1 MDTGRFVK
9 SSSWT
14 WPFPSGMVALS
25 ILDRTPRD
33 FRPRPACATRADPP
47 CSVFVEVEDSG
58 IMSPSRS
65 ATHLILRASDTSTIG
80 LDSQKNWSNNSIVPL
95 PVGSVKGAV
104 SWGEKPCLDRSV
116 AMSTESQ
123 QPAKLR
129 ASVEDRFR
137 RVAREPDRERKFP
150 VGPESAKRLGYGC
163 GEVDALPSSLT
174 ESFRGA
180 GNPAH
185 RARTTGRP
193 VRAVLRYAR
202 SRAQPRSAHLVRQ
215 S

>member
-1 MDTGRFVK
+1 
-9 SSSWT
+9 
-14 WPFPSGMVALS
+14 
-25 ILDRTPRD
+25 
-33 FRPRPACATRADPP
+33 
-47 CSVFVEVEDSG
+47 
-58 IMSPSRS
+58 
-65 ATHLILRASDTSTIG
+65 
-80 LDSQKNWSNNSIVPL
+80 
-95 PVGSVKGAV
+95 
-104 SWGEKPCLDRSV
+104 
-116 AMSTESQ
+116 MSTESQ

-137 RVAREPDRERKFP
+137 RVAMEPDRERKFP

-180 GNPAH
+180 GGNPAH

-202 SRAQPRSAHLVRQ
+202 SRAQPCSAHLVRQ

>member
-1 MDTGRFVK
+1 
-9 SSSWT
+9 
-14 WPFPSGMVALS
+14 
-25 ILDRTPRD
+25 
-33 FRPRPACATRADPP
+33 
-47 CSVFVEVEDSG
+47 
-58 IMSPSRS
+58 MSPSRT
-65 ATHLILRASDTSTIG
+65 ATHFILRASDTSTIG
-80 LDSQKNWSNNSIVPL
+80 LGSRKNWSNNAIVPV

-104 SWGEKPCLDRSV
+104 SWGERPCLDRSA
-116 AMSTESQ
+116 AMSTESR

-129 ASVEDRFR
+129 GFVENRFR
-137 RVAREPDRERKFP
+137 RIAMEPDRERKFP

-202 SRAQPRSAHLVRQ
+202 PRAQPRSAHLVRQ
-215 S
+215 SWVEKSNASTTANSTMHKSLKR

>member
-1 MDTGRFVK
+1 
-9 SSSWT
+9 
-14 WPFPSGMVALS
+14 
-25 ILDRTPRD
+25 
-33 FRPRPACATRADPP
+33 
-47 CSVFVEVEDSG
+47 
-58 IMSPSRS
+58 MSPSRS

-80 LDSQKNWSNNSIVPL
+80 LDSQKNWSNNSIVPV

-104 SWGEKPCLDRSV
+104 SWGEKPCVDRSV

-137 RVAREPDRERKFP
+137 RVAREPDRERKLP

-202 SRAQPRSAHLVRQ
+202 SRAQPRSAHLVRH